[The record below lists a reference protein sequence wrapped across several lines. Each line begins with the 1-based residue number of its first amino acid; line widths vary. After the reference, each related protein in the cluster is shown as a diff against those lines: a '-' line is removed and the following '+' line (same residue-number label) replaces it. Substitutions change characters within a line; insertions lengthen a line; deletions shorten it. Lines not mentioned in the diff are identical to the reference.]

1 MFGQAETVVY
11 VAVQWLRLGLEAFGA
26 VVVALGGARAAAALM
41 PQLAV
46 RGRQQAFGTVRL
58 ILARHLSLALEFQL
72 AADIL
77 STAISPSWEQI
88 GKLGAI
94 AVIRTSLNY
103 FLAREIAGEVG
114 TGTSAEGI
122 VAHIPT
128 AP

>member
-1 MFGQAETVVY
+1 LFGPVEHVVY
-11 VAVQWLRLGLEAFGA
+11 VAVQALRLGLEAIGA
-26 VVVALGGARAAAALM
+26 IVVALGGARAVAALV
-41 PQLAV
+41 PQLAA
-46 RGRQQAFGTVRL
+46 RGRPQAFGAVRL

-114 TGTSAEGI
+114 GTGTSAEGV
-122 VAHIPT
+122 VA
-128 AP
+128 